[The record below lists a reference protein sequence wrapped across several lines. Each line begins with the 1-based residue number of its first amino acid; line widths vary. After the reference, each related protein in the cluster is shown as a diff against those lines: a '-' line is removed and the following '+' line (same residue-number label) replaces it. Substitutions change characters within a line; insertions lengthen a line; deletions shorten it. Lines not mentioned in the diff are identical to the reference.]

1 MGSERMRSE
10 VVLELGSKR
19 SFGDTLTGEVAN
31 QSCLKLAAPS
41 AFMSPDRELAWSILA
56 RTCA

>member
-1 MGSERMRSE
+1 MGSESMRSK
-10 VVLELGSKR
+10 VVLESGSKR
-19 SFGDTLTGEVAN
+19 SLVILTGEVAN

-56 RTCA
+56 RTCS